1 MADFT
6 SLFWSGFIGSI
17 TLASIFALVWFVR
30 AQTTKR
36 LHKPGED
43 PETMGHVWDGDLEE
57 FNNPM
62 PRWWLNLFYFT
73 LFWGLFYLAAY
84 PGLGAYE
91 GFLGWSQ
98 QSRYENEMA
107 EAEATYGPIFEQY
120 ASTDLDTLATDPE
133 ALTVGKRL
141 FATYCTQC
149 HGSDAGGARGFPSLT
164 DSEWQWGDTPEAIRT
179 SILNGRI
186 GVMPAWEAV
195 LGNQGVQDVVTY
207 VEQLAGRD
215 VDGQAAA
222 AGKAHYDTNCI
233 ACHGADGTGN
243 PLLGAPNLTNDTW
256 VYGGTRTRLVETI
269 AQGRNGRMPA
279 HQEFLG
285 EAKSHL
291 LAAYVY
297 SFTRGNTPSGSGE
310 SAAGQ

>member
-6 SLFWSGFIGSI
+6 SLFWSGFIGSV

-36 LHKPGED
+36 KHAPGED
-43 PETMGHVWDGDLEE
+43 PETMGHVWDDDLEE

-62 PRWWLNLFYFT
+62 PRWWLNLFYIT
-73 LFWGLFYLAAY
+73 LFWGLFYLLAY
-84 PGLGAYE
+84 PGLGAFE
-91 GFLGWSQ
+91 GFLDWSQ
-98 QSRYENEMA
+98 EERYAQEMA
-107 EAEATYGPIFEQY
+107 EAEQKYGPIFEQY
-120 ASTDLDTLATDPE
+120 ASEDIDALATNED
-133 ALTVGKRL
+133 ALAIGKRL

-164 DSEWQWGDTPEAIRT
+164 DAEWQWGATPDAIRT
-179 SILNGRI
+179 SILQGRN
-186 GVMPAWEAV
+186 GVMPGWQAV
-195 LGNQGVQDVVTY
+195 LGDQGVQEVVAY

-215 VDGQAAA
+215 VDVAAAA

-233 ACHGADGTGN
+233 ACHGADGKGN
-243 PLLGAPNLTNDTW
+243 PLLGAPDLTNDIW
-256 VYGGTRTRLVETI
+256 LYGGTRTRLVDTI
-269 AQGRNGRMPA
+269 ANGRNGRMPG
-279 HQEFLG
+279 HQAFLG

-297 SFTRGNTPSGSGE
+297 SLRQNAASGGDE
-310 SAAGQ
+310 SAAGE